1 MLFLY
6 MLKQSIC
13 FVKSDLVRLK
23 DKIMYNI
30 STNMT
35 EFRIHWLVGDDSSGI
50 HDMTKVDLVV
60 SLTICT
66 TVLLLKLFKP
76 IQKDIRKCIYV
87 CGHCDLELDLD
98 NIDIQRQTINRIDS
112 LDKLLNMLTIW
123 TFMRR

>member
-1 MLFLY
+1 
-6 MLKQSIC
+6 
-13 FVKSDLVRLK
+13 
-23 DKIMYNI
+23 
-30 STNMT
+30 
-35 EFRIHWLVGDDSSGI
+35 
-50 HDMTKVDLVV
+50 MTKVDLVV
-60 SLTICT
+60 SPTICA